1 MGVIKKISRKN
12 LEEKSRQYG
21 SGRIENNMKL
31 IVIKLKGGEYVL
43 CHIVTNGKKKF
54 FYSNDAIDL
63 LRGNIEIFK
72 KLSKICNRSTEYS
85 NFMIFNNERDAYRF
99 IELFESELIAVKMT
113 E

>member
-1 MGVIKKISRKN
+1 
-12 LEEKSRQYG
+12 
-21 SGRIENNMKL
+21 MKL

-43 CHIVTNGKKKF
+43 CHIVTNVKKKF